1 MDGMAPAVPKELPK
15 SEGDAMSL
23 PKYDVLMPTLFV
35 ALIFPAAAG
44 GWWRYF
50 SGHAD
55 QISKPAAHLPMA
67 APAAVANTREPGN
80 TLLAAHR
87 IASQVPASASGRRT
101 SMAVERPVKWVPA
114 TESYLKPQAC
124 GITQMPSGFDGFYL
138 SAEAGE

>member
-1 MDGMAPAVPKELPK
+1 
-15 SEGDAMSL
+15 MSL

-55 QISKPAAHLPMA
+55 QMANPAVHMQMTLSSA
-67 APAAVANTREPGN
+67 APNPNEQSSA
-80 TLLAAHR
+80 LLAAHR
-87 IASQVPASASGRRT
+87 VADRGSAGASGRRPVL
-101 SMAVERPVKWVPA
+101 AERPVKPA
-114 TESYLKPQAC
+114 PAGTEFYISPTKPQAC
-124 GITQMPSGFDGFYL
+124 GIVQASSGFDGSYL

>member
-1 MDGMAPAVPKELPK
+1 
-15 SEGDAMSL
+15 MSL

-55 QISKPAAHLPMA
+55 QIANPAVHIQIALPG
-67 APAAVANTREPGN
+67 AVAKASEPGN
-80 TLLAAHR
+80 TLLAAHSSAYR
-87 IASQVPASASGRRT
+87 VPAGAGGRRT
-101 SMAVERPVKWVPA
+101 TMVAERPVKSAPDA
-114 TESYLKPQAC
+114 AEFYMSPNKPQAC
-124 GITQMPSGFDGFYL
+124 GITQASSGFDGFYL

>member
-1 MDGMAPAVPKELPK
+1 MR
-15 SEGDAMSL
+15 L

-55 QISKPAAHLPMA
+55 QMTNPAVHMQMP
-67 APAAVANTREPGN
+67 VAGTVAKASEPGN
-80 TLLAAHR
+80 TLLAVHR
-87 IASQVPASASGRRT
+87 VAYRSAAGASGRRT
-101 SMAVERPVKWVPA
+101 SVIAERPVRSGHDA
-114 TESYLKPQAC
+114 AASYISPDRAQAC
-124 GITQMPSGFDGFYL
+124 SITQASSGFEGFYL